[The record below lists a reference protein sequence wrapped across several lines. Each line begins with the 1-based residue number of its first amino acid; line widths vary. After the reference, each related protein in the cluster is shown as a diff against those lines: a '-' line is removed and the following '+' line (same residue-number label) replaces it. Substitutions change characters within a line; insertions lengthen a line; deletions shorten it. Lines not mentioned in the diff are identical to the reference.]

1 MVYLGRQFPHSMVD
15 IRFHAEYLPEKLEEY
30 FADDPGNFGA
40 VDAFVVDVESDNGT
54 SGCQGDDEDGE
65 TVIQT

>member
-1 MVYLGRQFPHSMVD
+1 MVD
-15 IRFHAEYLPEKLEEY
+15 IRLHAEYFPEKLEEY
-30 FADDPGNFGA
+30 FSDDPWNFRA
-40 VDAFVVDVESDNGT
+40 VNAFVVDVQCDDGT